1 MTIWAPVIAAL
12 GASFL
17 TGGFTW
23 GVSWWQER
31 RRDRASTML
40 EKAAAYHELISRSLS
55 FTARASALRNAMQAR
70 SGLKEGVDVTFRLRH
85 PADPLE
91 LHDWIAR
98 DFEPINNAWSRI
110 QLIGTAAAI
119 DAATQLLDACA
130 DILGVAT
137 SPGRAHG
144 KIASTV
150 IGLAWTKD
158 QQEELRAALKCVV
171 EEREAFIK
179 IARKELGAEEVIL
192 PLERVN
198 QPDPSVDGTDQRA
211 AASELVPHQA
221 TFARVTT
228 RRSRWS

>member
-70 SGLKEGVDVTFRLRH
+70 SGLKEGVDVTFRLPH

-91 LHDWIAR
+91 LHDWIAG
-98 DFEPINNAWSRI
+98 DFEPINNPWSRI
-110 QLIGTAAAI
+110 QLIRTPPPIHAAPH
-119 DAATQLLDACA
+119 LLH
-130 DILGVAT
+130 T
-137 SPGRAHG
+137 R
-144 KIASTV
+144 
-150 IGLAWTKD
+150 
-158 QQEELRAALKCVV
+158 
-171 EEREAFIK
+171 
-179 IARKELGAEEVIL
+179 
-192 PLERVN
+192 
-198 QPDPSVDGTDQRA
+198 PDY
-211 AASELVPHQA
+211 L
-221 TFARVTT
+221 
-228 RRSRWS
+228 